1 MQHKILKYN
10 KSTFMHAEK
19 LFVHSTDIYCL
30 LLSLSFFCRQRLS
43 GAGSGAGSGARFYTG
58 AACHRT
64 SRQKSKR

>member
-19 LFVHSTDIYCL
+19 LFLHSTHIYCL
-30 LLSLSFFCRQRLS
+30 LLSLSFFCPPRLS
-43 GAGSGAGSGARFYTG
+43 GAGSGARWYSG
-58 AACHRT
+58 AACHSK

>member
-19 LFVHSTDIYCL
+19 IFVHSTDIYCL

-43 GAGSGAGSGARFYTG
+43 GAGSGPRFYPG

>member
-1 MQHKILKYN
+1 MHGMQHNILKYN

-19 LFVHSTDIYCL
+19 LFVHSTHIYCL

-43 GAGSGAGSGARFYTG
+43 GAGSGARFYSGA
-58 AACHRT
+58 ASHRK

>member
-19 LFVHSTDIYCL
+19 LFVHSTHIYCL
-30 LLSLSFFCRQRLS
+30 LFIFFCRQGL
-43 GAGSGAGSGARFYTG
+43 SGAGSGARFYPG
-58 AACHRT
+58 AARHSK